1 MTDPTFQPTRREL
14 LTGFAT
20 AAALAPLAA
29 ASARSILAPG
39 LAFLAVG
46 DWGRDGASHQRD
58 VAARM
63 GERAAAI
70 GSAFTVSVGDNF
82 YNTGVQSIT
91 DPQWRTSFEDVYTAP
106 ALRTPWYVA
115 LGNHDYRGVPQAQ
128 VDYTRTSPRWRMPA
142 RYFTQSF
149 TAPDGQRVDLF
160 VLDTS
165 PMVKRYDSA
174 KEADQLRA
182 NVESQDAPA
191 QLRWLDAALGRSTAQ
206 WKIVAAHH
214 PVFSGGTGHGSTPEL
229 IAEVKPLL
237 ERHGVQIY
245 LNGHDHDLQHIVV
258 GPVTYVCTGAGSE
271 TREVN
276 RIAGTVF
283 CSDRSGFT
291 AYRIAGERM
300 TVEFIDYTG
309 TMLHRAEVTRT
320 PLPLAR
326 AA

>member
-1 MTDPTFQPTRREL
+1 VAHQLRRCL
-14 LTGFAT
+14 H
-20 AAALAPLAA
+20 
-29 ASARSILAPG
+29 R
-39 LAFLAVG
+39 
-46 DWGRDGASHQRD
+46 
-58 VAARM
+58 
-63 GERAAAI
+63 
-70 GSAFTVSVGDNF
+70 
-82 YNTGVQSIT
+82 
-91 DPQWRTSFEDVYTAP
+91 P

-149 TAPDGQRVDLF
+149 SAPDGQRVDLF
-160 VLDTS
+160 VIDTS

-191 QLRWLDAALGRSTAQ
+191 QLRWLDAALARPTAA

-237 ERHGVQIY
+237 ERHGVQLY

-258 GPVTYVCTGAGSE
+258 GSVTYVCTGAGSE

-291 AYRIAGERM
+291 SYRIAGERM